1 VVIQD
6 KDFLGYCNLII
17 RDNNG
22 KQVYLESIEVKDGL
36 NLFVINKTI
45 ASGIYLIEFVNG
57 NQDSKL
63 IKHIVKY

>member
-36 NLFVINKTI
+36 NLFVVNKSLV
-45 ASGIYLIEFVNG
+45 SGIYFLEIINSDG
-57 NQDSKL
+57 QKTTSK
-63 IKHIVKY
+63 HVVK